1 MDLKLAKKGL
11 KDDYFTINNI
21 YCAYIKDTGIVDSLT
36 KVDLYDDDLID
47 YGLETFTKMITKGFS
62 GNFSKDLYEFEV
74 DTDTENM
81 NKLLKLYYNRLQDK
95 DEVKPFID
103 KMALNLK
110 YSADKMG
117 FIFLTHCS
125 TKIRTEMDYID
136 YDFILC
142 TTHKVKATEPTLILN
157 EDRAPKV
164 TKSGNVYINKT
175 IDSAFIYPSLN
186 DEEKDVNHLVYKAK
200 DSDFNEDLL
209 YSLFSIENEQKN
221 KEQKDIFTD
230 LLQSVPGMSYRKY
243 ININETIGEKLEL
256 AFEESTTLPTIST
269 DEFRDILEDEG
280 ISPSEI
286 EEFMFSISTLAPNK
300 ILNLEAIYNQ
310 TINIKKDKCIN
321 ISIENIEENIDLDD
335 NKLIIDLD
343 QSFTINNCQMKIND

>member
-1 MDLKLAKKGL
+1 
-11 KDDYFTINNI
+11 
-21 YCAYIKDTGIVDSLT
+21 
-36 KVDLYDDDLID
+36 
-47 YGLETFTKMITKGFS
+47 KGFS

-157 EDRAPKV
+157 EDREIGRA
-164 TKSGNVYINKT
+164 SCRER
-175 IDSAFIYPSLN
+175 L
-186 DEEKDVNHLVYKAK
+186 
-200 DSDFNEDLL
+200 
-209 YSLFSIENEQKN
+209 KN
-221 KEQKDIFTD
+221 K
-230 LLQSVPGMSYRKY
+230 
-243 ININETIGEKLEL
+243 
-256 AFEESTTLPTIST
+256 
-269 DEFRDILEDEG
+269 
-280 ISPSEI
+280 
-286 EEFMFSISTLAPNK
+286 
-300 ILNLEAIYNQ
+300 
-310 TINIKKDKCIN
+310 
-321 ISIENIEENIDLDD
+321 
-335 NKLIIDLD
+335 
-343 QSFTINNCQMKIND
+343 